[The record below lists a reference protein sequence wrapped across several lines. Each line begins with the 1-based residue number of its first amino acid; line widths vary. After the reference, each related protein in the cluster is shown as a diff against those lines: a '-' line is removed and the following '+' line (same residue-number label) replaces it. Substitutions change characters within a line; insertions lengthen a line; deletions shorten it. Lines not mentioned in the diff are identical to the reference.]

1 MNTKNKTI
9 MIKEKHAGKHLKQA
23 KKALNSLD
31 FEKARIEFERAFN
44 MNPKY
49 EMIYEHFVALL
60 DVEDGVKVYT
70 KAIEINPEFAE
81 FSFSRGLL
89 YETFLEDDEKALED
103 FNRAISLDSKNYT
116 YFETRGNL
124 FKRLERYD
132 DAILD
137 YKNALKLNGKLFD
150 MLTELGICFFFKK
163 DFKSATKC
171 FKRTIYKSKN
181 NQAIGKAYKYL
192 GYTSIEKEEDISN
205 AVNYFKKSIEFYEK
219 TPFSHEAP
227 YGDLEFIYKNI
238 DNRQKS

>member
-1 MNTKNKTI
+1 
-9 MIKEKHAGKHLKQA
+9 MISEKHARKHLKQA

-137 YKNALKLNGKLFD
+137 YKIALKLNAKLFD

-219 TPFSHEAP
+219 TPFLHEAP
-227 YGDLEFIYKNI
+227 YGDLEFIYSNINNKKSPKNQT
-238 DNRQKS
+238 NL